1 MVASFGTAILASF
14 GCHLLFGSLVGT
26 RSGKTTPE
34 REPGEPGH
42 ATTNRTSSLRW
53 STEVVLALL
62 FRARE

>member
-34 REPGEPGH
+34 REPGQPGH
-42 ATTNRTSSLRW
+42 ATIKSHEQLTVEDGSRVGAS
-53 STEVVLALL
+53 V
-62 FRARE
+62 